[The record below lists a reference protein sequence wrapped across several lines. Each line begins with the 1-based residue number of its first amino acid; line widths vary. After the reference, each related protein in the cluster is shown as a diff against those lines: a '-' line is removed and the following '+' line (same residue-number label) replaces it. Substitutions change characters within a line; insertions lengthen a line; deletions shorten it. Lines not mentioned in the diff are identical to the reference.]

1 MPLHKNME
9 VLDSSTRFWHQSLAC
24 SKPLGKSSANR
35 LVTEMKRVHLS
46 CPPQRTAVKINEIL
60 HILGGARTISRE
72 KKPHRFLKNRIE
84 ILTSS
89 EKALSFKQ

>member
-9 VLDSSTRFWHQSLAC
+9 VLDSNTRFWHRSLAF
-24 SKPLGKSSANR
+24 SKLLSKSSPNR
-35 LVTEMKRVHLS
+35 LVSEMKRVHLS
-46 CPPQRTAVKINEIL
+46 CPPQRTAMKINEML

-72 KKPHRFLKNRIE
+72 KKPHRFLRNRIK